1 MYKTRILSEPELASP
16 KIKVARFDRVRLER
30 TSVLLLRLGL
40 PVFSLA
46 IIGLGIETLVCAH
59 RVIFLYPQESNPRFP
74 VIPVLPFLPPVP
86 WLAYLF
92 GAVLVLCGVWLLS
105 KRAMRMSS
113 TILGTL
119 LFLSTLVL
127 ELPKYSA
134 MPGNMSLRT
143 VVFEPFVIAALAW
156 LLPGAHAIPPFLERA
171 SRYLL
176 AVCFRRVWCGSL
188 SRSRADR
195 NVATEM
201 DSLARVLDS
210 VVWCWIH
217 SCWVECRPQYS
228 AALGRKLCWLDV
240 RDLGFYTSSS
250 SGSWPV
256 RHPGG
261 AAQSCGVVQPI
272 HCHRTVGRFVGTGEI
287 TFQGFHRPCSTPI
300 LMKAISRSESFILQA
315 RRTADIHSRIEP
327 NDQVLGGP
335 KEGDSDLGLCFFR
348 AKHLSGADTRWLS
361 GSNSLIGFSQVRR

>member
-30 TSVLLLRLGL
+30 TSVLPLRLGL
-40 PVFSLA
+40 PIFSLA

-92 GAVLVLCGVWLLS
+92 GAVLVLCGVGLLS

-176 AVCFRRVWCGSL
+176 AVCFVVFGVDHFLALAPIGTLLPKWIPWHVFWIALFGAGFIAAGL
-188 SRSRADR
+188 SVVLNILLPWGASCVGLMFAIW
-195 NVATEM
+195 VFT
-201 DSLARVLDS
+201 LHLPRVLGLYGIPGAPHNPAEWS
-210 VVWCWIH
+210 SLFI
-217 SCWVECRPQYS
+217 
-228 AALGRKLCWLDV
+228 AIALWG
-240 RDLGFYTSSS
+240 
-250 SGSWPV
+250 GSWALAKS
-256 RHPGG
+256 HSK
-261 AAQSCGVVQPI
+261 AFIAHAQRQS
-272 HCHRTVGRFVGTGEI
+272 
-287 TFQGFHRPCSTPI
+287 S
-300 LMKAISRSESFILQA
+300 
-315 RRTADIHSRIEP
+315 
-327 NDQVLGGP
+327 
-335 KEGDSDLGLCFFR
+335 
-348 AKHLSGADTRWLS
+348 
-361 GSNSLIGFSQVRR
+361 